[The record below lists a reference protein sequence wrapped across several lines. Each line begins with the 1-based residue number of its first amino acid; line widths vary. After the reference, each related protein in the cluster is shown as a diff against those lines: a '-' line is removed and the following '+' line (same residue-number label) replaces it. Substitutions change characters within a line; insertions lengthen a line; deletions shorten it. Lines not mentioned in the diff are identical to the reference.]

1 MSRKVVAGAAA
12 AGVVAASV
20 FIAGPASAH
29 NRDPRLTID
38 VARHI
43 LGDGKRAVFR
53 GRLMGEHP
61 RCEAYETIRLKRI
74 RHGILR
80 TLRTT
85 TTDAQGEYRFAFNPV
100 RERGKWFTRYPGKDD
115 FGYRKRHSCGA
126 YRSRIVWTRHA

>member
-29 NRDPRLTID
+29 NRYPRLTID
-38 VARHI
+38 VNRHI
-43 LGDGKRAVFR
+43 LGDGKRVVFF
-53 GRLMGEHP
+53 GRLIGEHP

-85 TTDAQGEYRFAFNPV
+85 ITDAQGEYRFAFNPV
-100 RERGKWFTRYPGKDD
+100 RERGKWSTRYPGKDD

-126 YRSRIVWTRHA
+126 HRSRIVWTRHA